1 MCGEMPEHR
10 RAPVTL
16 LTGCGGAQLWR
27 LRGHTCLPGRAPHAP
42 RTRAGIC
49 LDQPLDVA
57 VRGCRHRLCIDCALR
72 LCELSKKP
80 PLCPFCRAHIE
91 GFAACAAHG
100 APR

>member
-1 MCGEMPEHR
+1 MPEHR
-10 RAPVTL
+10 RAPVITDWLRRHPAVAPLGARL
-16 LTGCGGAQLWR
+16 LAGA
-27 LRGHTCLPGRAPHAP
+27 RAHAP
-42 RTRAGIC
+42 RARAGIC